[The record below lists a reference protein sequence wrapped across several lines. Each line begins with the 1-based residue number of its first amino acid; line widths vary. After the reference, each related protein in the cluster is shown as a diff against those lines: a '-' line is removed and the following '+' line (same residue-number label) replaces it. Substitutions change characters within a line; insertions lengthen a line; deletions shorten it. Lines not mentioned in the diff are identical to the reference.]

1 MATRCPMVTLSMFVV
16 FDGSSSPSR
25 VFDGVVEQHLFF
37 WPQTFGM
44 WLSFASVG
52 IATGNDIW
60 SVP

>member
-1 MATRCPMVTLSMFVV
+1 MVTLSMFVV
-16 FDGSSSPSR
+16 FDGSGSPSR